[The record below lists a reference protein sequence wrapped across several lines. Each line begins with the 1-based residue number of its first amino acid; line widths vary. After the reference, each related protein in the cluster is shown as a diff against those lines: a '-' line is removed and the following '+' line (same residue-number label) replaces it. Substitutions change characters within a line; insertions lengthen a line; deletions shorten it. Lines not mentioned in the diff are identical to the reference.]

1 MYSFTLSA
9 ASVGSKENDEEEEDE
24 EEEEALLLMH
34 ETMETCLTTVETIRD

>member
-9 ASVGSKENDEEEEDE
+9 ASAGSKENEE

-34 ETMETCLTTVETIRD
+34 ETMETCLTTLETIRD

>member
-9 ASVGSKENDEEEEDE
+9 ASAGSKENEEE